1 MSIGASGRR
10 KIDAESFL
18 LFKRVMA
25 SDFFSENFFGLKNI
39 LKS

>member
-1 MSIGASGRR
+1 MSIDATARR

-25 SDFFSENFFGLKNI
+25 SDFFSRTFLA
-39 LKS
+39 